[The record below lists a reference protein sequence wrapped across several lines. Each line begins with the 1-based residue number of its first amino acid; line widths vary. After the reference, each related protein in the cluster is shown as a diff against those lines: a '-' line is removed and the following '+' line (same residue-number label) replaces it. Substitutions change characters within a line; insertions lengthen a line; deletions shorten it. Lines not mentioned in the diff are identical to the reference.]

1 MPSPAPRRGTSLK
14 QQPRRS
20 VSINLTDLLAALGLF
35 LVLEGIA
42 PFLNPR
48 GVKRAFA
55 RLLEVQDR
63 ELRFAGLG
71 SMLVGVI
78 ILFWVR

>member
-1 MPSPAPRRGTSLK
+1 VSLNF
-14 QQPRRS
+14 S
-20 VSINLTDLLAALGLF
+20 ELLAALGLF

-55 RLLEVQDR
+55 RLLEVHDR
-63 ELRFAGLG
+63 ELRYAGLG
-71 SMLVGVI
+71 SMLVGVM
-78 ILFWVR
+78 ILYLAR